1 MLIALDFETYYDTEL
16 SLPKQG
22 QLEYVRDLRFEI
34 HGCALAYRIAGNAG
48 NADDAHG
55 NAGNAE
61 GIVTEW
67 HTDMRK
73 LAQRVRELSPTV
85 LVAHNANFDA
95 LVWREH
101 VACIAD
107 DTVTDIVTDSVVG
120 DVAWHDTLTLARL
133 FFPRDFDKDLDR
145 IAGVLLT
152 DNAAKHKGVLPKV
165 KGKHWHELT
174 TGEQQAL
181 ADYAMQDAALCL
193 RVYEALRPHTPQF
206 FIDVMEWAIDISTR
220 ATLHVDRERVRT
232 GLAALQQRR
241 KELADKAGLP
251 PELLRSRDKLLA
263 WLRDREGDA
272 PPSLRKNDGDAI
284 VWFADRPHLHAVWEA
299 RQAHAS
305 SLEISRAQRV
315 LRITERNPAMP
326 MPLGFAKA
334 HTLRFGGEARINPQ
348 NFSRGSPIRTA
359 IKAPP
364 GHKLIIS
371 DLSQIELRLN
381 MLFCEQMDWYR
392 RLVDGED
399 PYKLAAAEIFNCAPD
414 DIVDKDDDRR
424 RLGKARELGSGY
436 RMSGRTF
443 RIWCAGGPLGMDPIM
458 LSEAE
463 ANRIIASYRRSHSR
477 VAAMWHTLD
486 RALTVLAALP
496 PGRTAAECGRP
507 EALPVGHNNVVTIRH
522 ERIDLPHGLW
532 LDYTGA
538 HAGVDGF
545 AYGTE
550 GQLHFLHGGKLLEN
564 IIQALANIVLCER
577 IIALRG
583 IAVWQ
588 IHDEIVCVVPD
599 TEVEAAVRRVNEAMT
614 ARVDWMPDLELDCE
628 TKVGEYYA

>member
-1 MLIALDFETYYDTEL
+1 MTKVTMTDVVALDFETYFDAEL
-16 SLPKQG
+16 SLRKQG
-22 QLEYVRDLRFEI
+22 QLEYVRDPRFEI
-34 HGCALAYRIAGNAG
+34 HGCALAYRNSDAASSNAV
-48 NADDAHG
+48 
-55 NAGNAE
+55 
-61 GIVTEW
+61 VTEW
-67 HTDMRK
+67 YTSMRS
-73 LAQRVRELSPTV
+73 LARRVRQLAPTV

-101 VACIAD
+101 VAVAD
-107 DTVTDIVTDSVVG
+107 VIG
-120 DVAWHDTLTLARL
+120 DDGDANPLANLPWHDTLTMSRL
-133 FFPRDFDKDLDR
+133 FFPRDCDKDLDR
-145 IAGVLLT
+145 IAAVLLGEH
-152 DNAAKHKGVLPKV
+152 KHTGVLPKI
-165 KGKHWHELT
+165 KGKRP
-174 TGEQQAL
+174 GDL
-181 ADYAMQDAALCL
+181 AADEAVKLAEYAKQDAALCL

-206 FIDVMEWAIDISTR
+206 FLDVMEWAVDISTR
-220 ATLHVDRERVRT
+220 ATLHVDRERVQN
-232 GLAALQQRR
+232 GLAALLQRR
-241 KELADKAGLP
+241 EELARKAGLP
-251 PELLRSRDKLLA
+251 AELLRSREQLLE
-263 WLRDREGDA
+263 WLRKQEGDA
-272 PPSLRKNDGDAI
+272 PPSLRKNDGDTI
-284 VWFADRPHLHAVWEA
+284 VWFADRPHLQPVWEA
-299 RQAHAS
+299 RQAYAS
-305 SLEISRAQRV
+305 PLEIRRAERV
-315 LRITERNPAMP
+315 LRITKHNVSMP

-334 HTLRFGGEARINPQ
+334 HTLRFGGEAKINPQ

-364 GHKLIIS
+364 GHKLIVS

-381 MLFCEQMDWYR
+381 MLFCGQYDWYR

-399 PYKLAAAEIFNCAPD
+399 PYKLAAAEIFNCSPD

-463 ANRIIASYRRSHSR
+463 ANRIIASYRCSHDR

-496 PGRTAAECGRP
+496 PGRTAADCGRP
-507 EALPVGHNNVVTIRH
+507 ESMTIGPITIRP

-538 HAGVDGF
+538 HASPDGF
-545 AYGTE
+545 AYGI
-550 GQLHFLHGGKLLEN
+550 GGALHFLHGGKLLEN

-577 IIALRG
+577 LLVLRD

-588 IHDEIVCVVPD
+588 IHDEIVCVAPD
-599 TEVEAAVRRVNEAMT
+599 NEVDAAVRRINDAMT
-614 ARVDWMPDLELDCE
+614 APVEWMPELKLDCE